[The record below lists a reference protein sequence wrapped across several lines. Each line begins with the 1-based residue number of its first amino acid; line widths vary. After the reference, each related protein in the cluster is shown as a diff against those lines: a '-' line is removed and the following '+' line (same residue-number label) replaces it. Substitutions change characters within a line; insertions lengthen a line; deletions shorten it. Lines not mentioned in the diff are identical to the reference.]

1 MVRVLLIVAD
11 AVGLAGIAIIVW
23 GVILMLWRL
32 VRLEYSRISKGPIY
46 RKREALRHQL
56 GSYLLLGLEFLIA
69 ADIVRTVT
77 HPTLADMAILGS
89 IVGIRT
95 VISHFLDREVE
106 VFETARKKEQA
117 AEA

>member
-1 MVRVLLIVAD
+1 MVRALLIIAD

-32 VRLEYSRISKGPIY
+32 VHLEYSRLSKGPIY
-46 RKREALRHQL
+46 RRREALRHQL

-89 IVGIRT
+89 IVAIRT
-95 VISHFLDREVE
+95 VISYFLDREVE
-106 VFETARKKEQA
+106 AFETDREKEQPSDA
-117 AEA
+117 